1 MIDLVAT
8 FLIDSSHH
16 NVIKG
21 QNKKIIVAIL
31 YLLFVRGRASDIILC
46 QVHKGQSLIKFGTNN
61 EVILKII
68 SIGLKFEKINLVS
81 SDVK

>member
-16 NVIKG
+16 K
-21 QNKKIIVAIL
+21 IVANL
-31 YLLFVRGRASDIILC
+31 YLLFVRGRASDTILC
-46 QVHKGQSLIKFGTNN
+46 QDHNGQSLIKFGSNN
-61 EVILKII
+61 EVILKSI

-81 SDVK
+81 SAVK